1 MRSRMLSP
9 SPGSTL
15 GEAWRARES
24 FAQEVTFELVS
35 EELQFFPGGGDCSR
49 VRNRGVQVQKGVQLA
64 MGCSGSSQ
72 RSGEYWG
79 RGVNPHSARVLP
91 RQRVPPP

>member
-35 EELQFFPGGGDCSR
+35 EELQFFPRGRRLFQNEESR
-49 VRNRGVQVQKGVQLA
+49 SAGAEGSPPGHGVFWQQPEVR
-64 MGCSGSSQ
+64 
-72 RSGEYWG
+72 
-79 RGVNPHSARVLP
+79 RVLGEGCE
-91 RQRVPPP
+91 PP